1 VPANCTGQAG
11 PGDEPLSAS
20 TPPASP
26 MRDAEPRSDALL
38 YDGGKLEDW
47 VKLGR
52 QVSADSA
59 STVCEAVK
67 KAAPHDALT
76 VTSHEIAKC
85 ANVASLERSIQI
97 QRDLQHANVVR
108 LVHAFKTAKQIHIVT
123 ETFVGG
129 QELFDMIQTSGRQ
142 SEADCQEIVRQLC
155 DAVRFLHE
163 HHVAHRNIK
172 PENILVRADGQAGT
186 GQLHVQLTG
195 FGAAHTITP
204 DAMLQT
210 LAGTPD
216 YVAPEVL
223 RGEPYSHAVDV
234 WAVGVVTYIMLCGY
248 PPFYADDLPS
258 LYRKIMAA
266 KVEFDD
272 AYWSDVSDTARNFIS
287 QLLVSEPKRRF
298 SAADCLEHPW
308 LASGTVV
315 SVEPGESNL
324 AKRNLAGY
332 AAHRRAGASEPYK
345 PQGAAG
351 AVTDD
356 SSSSETRLRASAEQ
370 DGDFT
375 KGRVEQFYKIGDELG
390 KGGCA
395 TVYRCTELATG
406 QIWALKRLVKDE
418 VDAVRLAREIS
429 IMRQLSHPSILKMK
443 EAFDSDE
450 SIDLIMQLADGGEL
464 FDKII
469 SKGHFSEQEAAVVVT
484 QLMEGIRYMH
494 RKHIAHR
501 DLKPENI
508 LVHGEDE
515 IKIADFGLSNV
526 QGNKSRLLTPC
537 VPEDHELL
545 TNRGFMDLDTY
556 LARSALDADLRVAGY
571 NPATQ
576 QMVFETG
583 MLQVHQLD
591 AANLVEFSSAHE
603 MLDTWSAGSGDYGA
617 IYGDPTSQTTLANAQ
632 SDGVSL
638 LVTGDHLMYA
648 QWGDST
654 TNSDGSLALQVRQ
667 STKRDA
673 DNKQKNTP
681 LPYEKVAASR
691 FIAAG
696 DKIGARLLAA
706 AGNGVASATAG
717 SVWPAAL
724 HETFV
729 ALHIDGGPAKL
740 EFLHLVGYWLA
751 DGSLWRSGDSRA
763 VHFKTAKAH
772 DTEWLVATLAR
783 LGLAEGDDLRV
794 RRRTAC
800 AAVDVYVHQRD
811 WVAFF
816 DREYGHKY
824 GPTHGEERAEIDD
837 LPHCAPLEDSRS
849 DASAASLRDLARA
862 TCSPL
867 VAVPSPHAAVEA
879 AAVAATKNA
888 GFDFES
894 TSAGSRLKPESGSS
908 AKWFP
913 AWAWQLDVRAMR
925 ELVEGVRRG
934 DGEWAQDKYVIW
946 TSSVRFRDELVRML
960 LMAGYS
966 ARFRCEYIAGTQR
979 GVVDGRDVVA
989 RSDSWCVMYAEHD
1002 GTGSGSKAAR
1012 PVVYKER
1019 GDIRERAYTGR
1030 VWCFTMPSGFVWARR
1045 AHKNADGVV
1054 TKASRALIIGNC
1066 GTPDYVAPEVLAT
1079 ANKGGYSIACDI
1091 WSAGVITFI
1100 ILCGHPPFWDTTR
1113 AGLYKKIMAGAYD
1126 FTYPEWAGVSETAKD
1141 FVRHLMC
1148 VDVKKRFTADQCL
1161 EHPWLAESR
1170 RAWKEAQ
1177 KERRLQTALAGIN
1190 NLAEY
1195 TAKMHDVSEF
1205 KRNPAAPPLRA
1216 AGAGKAAAAPAAPVI
1231 QPSRYAVGD
1240 SLAQYNLSK
1249 ELGRGGCGIVYL
1261 CADRKTGQ
1269 EFALKRILKK
1279 DFEKSKLER
1288 ELSIMQALDHPR
1300 ILHLIS
1306 AFEAADHVDL
1316 IIELAGGGELFDLI
1330 IAKGHFSE
1338 QDAAHVIRQLCE
1350 GIAYIHE
1357 MGIAHRDLKPENVLL
1372 VSKAAFD
1379 IKIADFGLSNILDE
1393 SGAKLATACGT
1404 PGTTPPL
1411 LFSLSRPL
1419 TFFYRQTTL
1428 HPRCSRAKA
1437 MGWPST
1443 TGRSAC

>member
-1 VPANCTGQAG
+1 
-11 PGDEPLSAS
+11 
-20 TPPASP
+20 
-26 MRDAEPRSDALL
+26 MRDAEPRADALL

-97 QRDLQHANVVR
+97 QRDLQHPNVVR
-108 LVHAFKTAKQIHIVT
+108 LAHAFKTAKQIHIVT

-537 VPEDHELL
+537 
-545 TNRGFMDLDTY
+545 
-556 LARSALDADLRVAGY
+556 
-571 NPATQ
+571 
-576 QMVFETG
+576 
-583 MLQVHQLD
+583 
-591 AANLVEFSSAHE
+591 
-603 MLDTWSAGSGDYGA
+603 
-617 IYGDPTSQTTLANAQ
+617 
-632 SDGVSL
+632 
-638 LVTGDHLMYA
+638 
-648 QWGDST
+648 
-654 TNSDGSLALQVRQ
+654 
-667 STKRDA
+667 
-673 DNKQKNTP
+673 
-681 LPYEKVAASR
+681 
-691 FIAAG
+691 
-696 DKIGARLLAA
+696 
-706 AGNGVASATAG
+706 
-717 SVWPAAL
+717 
-724 HETFV
+724 
-729 ALHIDGGPAKL
+729 
-740 EFLHLVGYWLA
+740 
-751 DGSLWRSGDSRA
+751 
-763 VHFKTAKAH
+763 
-772 DTEWLVATLAR
+772 
-783 LGLAEGDDLRV
+783 
-794 RRRTAC
+794 
-800 AAVDVYVHQRD
+800 
-811 WVAFF
+811 
-816 DREYGHKY
+816 
-824 GPTHGEERAEIDD
+824 
-837 LPHCAPLEDSRS
+837 
-849 DASAASLRDLARA
+849 
-862 TCSPL
+862 
-867 VAVPSPHAAVEA
+867 
-879 AAVAATKNA
+879 
-888 GFDFES
+888 
-894 TSAGSRLKPESGSS
+894 
-908 AKWFP
+908 
-913 AWAWQLDVRAMR
+913 
-925 ELVEGVRRG
+925 
-934 DGEWAQDKYVIW
+934 
-946 TSSVRFRDELVRML
+946 
-960 LMAGYS
+960 
-966 ARFRCEYIAGTQR
+966 
-979 GVVDGRDVVA
+979 
-989 RSDSWCVMYAEHD
+989 
-1002 GTGSGSKAAR
+1002 
-1012 PVVYKER
+1012 
-1019 GDIRERAYTGR
+1019 
-1030 VWCFTMPSGFVWARR
+1030 
-1045 AHKNADGVV
+1045 
-1054 TKASRALIIGNC
+1054 
-1066 GTPDYVAPEVLAT
+1066 
-1079 ANKGGYSIACDI
+1079 
-1091 WSAGVITFI
+1091 
-1100 ILCGHPPFWDTTR
+1100 
-1113 AGLYKKIMAGAYD
+1113 
-1126 FTYPEWAGVSETAKD
+1126 
-1141 FVRHLMC
+1141 
-1148 VDVKKRFTADQCL
+1148 
-1161 EHPWLAESR
+1161 
-1170 RAWKEAQ
+1170 
-1177 KERRLQTALAGIN
+1177 
-1190 NLAEY
+1190 
-1195 TAKMHDVSEF
+1195 
-1205 KRNPAAPPLRA
+1205 
-1216 AGAGKAAAAPAAPVI
+1216 
-1231 QPSRYAVGD
+1231 
-1240 SLAQYNLSK
+1240 
-1249 ELGRGGCGIVYL
+1249 
-1261 CADRKTGQ
+1261 
-1269 EFALKRILKK
+1269 
-1279 DFEKSKLER
+1279 
-1288 ELSIMQALDHPR
+1288 
-1300 ILHLIS
+1300 
-1306 AFEAADHVDL
+1306 
-1316 IIELAGGGELFDLI
+1316 
-1330 IAKGHFSE
+1330 
-1338 QDAAHVIRQLCE
+1338 
-1350 GIAYIHE
+1350 
-1357 MGIAHRDLKPENVLL
+1357 
-1372 VSKAAFD
+1372 
-1379 IKIADFGLSNILDE
+1379 
-1393 SGAKLATACGT
+1393 GT
-1404 PGTTPPL
+1404 PGTVCGSRTR
-1411 LFSLSRPL
+1411 LF
-1419 TFFYRQTTL
+1419 FVV
-1428 HPRCSRAKA
+1428 
-1437 MGWPST
+1437 
-1443 TGRSAC
+1443 